1 MTMHWEQQYR
11 KAVTFSYDDGNEQD
25 EKLLEIFN
33 DYGMK
38 ATFHVNTGLDHDHGT
53 WQYRDRLW
61 VHRLNLRDCPSLYRG
76 HEVAVHG
83 SLHQNLTELSPE
95 ALEEELGGD
104 LRAITEIFGTRPV
117 GMSYPYGVYNDI
129 VVEKLKELDLRYGR
143 GVASSRS
150 FAPQKD
156 LLRFQPTC
164 HHDDAQLFSLAEQFL
179 AMEPETPQIF
189 YIWGHSYEFEGNQ
202 NWDRM
207 KRLCEMLSG
216 KADIFYGTNAE
227 VLLGGGA

>member
-95 ALEEELGGD
+95 ALEEELGVRLVERDNRFIALTKAGAV
-104 LRAITEIFGTRPV
+104 LREEAEHLLSAASAAAARVKAV
-117 GMSYPYGVYNDI
+117 G
-129 VVEKLKELDLRYGR
+129 EK
-143 GVASSRS
+143 
-150 FAPQKD
+150 
-156 LLRFQPTC
+156 
-164 HHDDAQLFSLAEQFL
+164 
-179 AMEPETPQIF
+179 
-189 YIWGHSYEFEGNQ
+189 
-202 NWDRM
+202 
-207 KRLCEMLSG
+207 
-216 KADIFYGTNAE
+216 NAE
-227 VLLGGGA
+227 A

>member
-117 GMSYPYGVYNDI
+117 GMSYPYGVYNDT

-143 GVASSRS
+143 GVASSR
-150 FAPQKD
+150 
-156 LLRFQPTC
+156 TC

-189 YIWGHSYEFEGNQ
+189 YIWGHSYEFEGNR